1 MAQSLAD
8 LAINLTANIAGFT
21 SDLGRASREAKRR
34 SDEMAK
40 QFRQLGGAIAG
51 ALSARMFA
59 NFIKGSIDAADRMR
73 DLSKQFGI
81 NVTTLS
87 QYQSAVQK
95 SGSSLEALARG
106 FKFLAKEGAEGS
118 KALEA
123 MGIEARN
130 ADGSVKDL
138 NDLFGEVSDKFKSY
152 KDGAEKAALAQRL
165 FGKAG
170 AELIVLLN
178 EGSAGLEAMRKRS
191 DELGTSISTNLA
203 NQADQFNDNL
213 TDLGGLARGFANDV
227 AEKVL
232 PALNSFSEYLVN
244 TGIEARKTS
253 SGSELLADSIKGLV
267 TAGVVAKNV
276 FESIFDLL
284 LFGGRSI
291 LTTKDAFIDL
301 GKSIGTAAGA
311 NLKIL
316 QGDFS
321 GALDAI
327 KESATG
333 LSSVTTET
341 FQKMGSEWETL
352 KAGFD
357 NSSDDISDAL
367 ISIWHPAEKA
377 AESMS
382 KFGNNSGDAANSS
395 KKLPPVIRDA
405 TEAAKKFVDEFDEVV
420 KVYEKAKRE
429 NEELIKSLNAQLDPL
444 QAINDEYDKN
454 VAAIQQQI
462 QWSQSNAEKVAELTA
477 LIDKLSA
484 ARDKDVAAMKQ
495 QLDPLG
501 KLTDDLKFEV
511 EVSKLG
517 NIERQREILLRHLAV
532 KATAEQIA
540 VIDTLIAKQ
549 ELANSKGLF
558 GSIIDSQGFGQS
570 LDTFEDLLGASIEH
584 AFKHG
589 LDGGLATLRRGLTEA
604 FKDFDSGAKS
614 VEGIANFLGNAINQ
628 FRNNPDAPLR
638 ALNNIAS
645 SLPGTIGAVAQ
656 AIGAIDSLFGGRL
669 LGTNFE
675 RQSSSASFS
684 ISNSGAT
691 GSTSTTESRQ
701 RSFFRGRQTRTT
713 AGQLDA
719 GAQSQLQQFFDG
731 LRAAVGQAARALGS
745 EAGDLLAGSFKQE
758 FDKNGNLVRQFSTV
772 LGRTFNETI
781 EDFQKRITG
790 ENLLQVLQRSIGEG
804 SEISQI
810 AERWRASASR
820 LLDGAQFL
828 LAAQAAI
835 NDGRGLLE
843 LGSTLTDVADLVAR
857 LNQAGESMS
866 QTFERLQQ
874 STQLLEEAMGL
885 MGQSLSMTRAEFV
898 EFAAGIA
905 DSAGGLQRA
914 AQLWNSYFDNFYSA
928 EERISIAVRQA
939 RQTAGELLNGLGLK
953 ETIDPENF
961 RRAFEEALPR
971 LSSEQI
977 ANWLR
982 AGEALANLT
991 NSEAALTEARQQ
1003 AADATRELDALMREL
1018 STSTMS
1024 EFATDVYDISERVQ
1038 EFAARANEL
1047 ARQAGRAGAS
1057 QEELGHITQWAAHQV
1072 EMAVDRLR
1080 DRVQGLADQLY
1091 GSELDQVQE
1100 QIDAITQANRDAQ
1113 SSIEDTG
1120 RAQQQRYEQEL
1131 QYIESIRDFVRSLR
1145 LSDLSPLN
1153 PQQRFNEARSQFA
1166 DTLSRARGGDT
1177 DALGALQGL
1186 AQQLLT
1192 EGRSFLGP
1200 SDQFQSL
1207 FDEVSQALNGLTP
1220 SQQAG
1225 EGQPIVSIVPSD
1237 QLNELFARREQI
1249 LMEQEERNRE
1259 SLAGALASQLGELSI
1274 ATRESAIDIAEQMG
1288 ISLTELVTDLGIS
1301 LNDLSVDT
1309 TRELADVAR
1318 TLNLSVTD
1326 LASSVGV
1333 SLGELTETN
1342 SLLNDA
1348 FEAEIA
1354 SLPQDIQE
1362 QLYPLLRAVEN
1373 AVNDADANSAL
1384 AALRA
1389 AVGNLAPDV
1398 GNQVAGYLNIGYA
1411 VQQPLQDLYLITES
1425 LGEEQI
1431 DLLDEI
1437 TDILERIAENTAP
1450 LDPGRVI
1457 PPPGGGG
1464 TAPTGGG
1471 GGGGGPGDSPSSG
1484 PGSVQALLSQLI
1496 YEVKTGAARQSQAI
1510 ELASQKMAKARGY

>member
-1 MAQSLAD
+1 MGQSLAD

-21 SDLGRASREAKRR
+21 SDLGRASREAKKR
-34 SDEMAK
+34 SEDMAR

-51 ALSARMFA
+51 ALSARAFVG
-59 NFIKGSIDAADRMR
+59 FIKGSIDAADMMR
-73 DLSKQFGI
+73 DLSKQFGVSVS
-81 NVTTLS
+81 NLS
-87 QYQSAVQK
+87 QYQSAIQK

-106 FKFLAKEGAEGS
+106 FKFFSKEASEGS

-138 NDLFGEVSDKFKSY
+138 NALFDEVAEKFKGY

-170 AELIVLLN
+170 QELIPLLN
-178 EGSAGLEAMRKRS
+178 EGAAGLEAMREKS
-191 DELGTSISTNLA
+191 DALGATISTNLA

-213 TDLGGLARGFANDV
+213 TDLGALTRGFANDV
-227 AEKVL
+227 AEQLL
-232 PALNSFSEYLVN
+232 PSLNSFTEYLVN
-244 TGIEARKTS
+244 AGIEARKTS
-253 SGSELLADSIKGLV
+253 EGSTLLADSIKALV
-267 TAGVVAKNV
+267 IAGVVAKNA
-276 FESIFDLL
+276 FESLFDLL
-284 LFGGRSI
+284 IFGGRTVI
-291 LTTKDAFIDL
+291 TVNDAFVDL
-301 GKSIGTAAGA
+301 GDNIGHAVAA
-311 NLKIL
+311 NFKIL
-316 QGDFS
+316 QGDFA
-321 GALDAI
+321 GALETI
-327 KESATG
+327 KEAASEVGA
-333 LSSVTTET
+333 VTADT
-341 FQKMGSEWETL
+341 FNKMGAELDALRS
-352 KAGFD
+352 GFS
-357 NSSDDISDAL
+357 NSQDDIENAL
-367 ISIWHPAEKA
+367 NALNAPANAAADSIERLGKN
-377 AESMS
+377 S
-382 KFGNNSGDAANSS
+382 KEAANNG
-395 KKLPPVIRDA
+395 KALPPVIRDA
-405 TEAAKKFVDEFDEVV
+405 AEEAKKFVDEFDEVV

-429 NEELIKSLNAQLDPL
+429 NEELIKSLEGQLDPI
-444 QAINDEYDKN
+444 QAINDEYEKN

-462 QWSQSNAEKVAELTA
+462 QWSQSNSEKVAELTA
-477 LIDKLSA
+477 LINKLSA
-484 ARDKDVAAMKQ
+484 ARDKDIAAMKQ

-501 KLTDDLKFEV
+501 KLTRDLEFEV
-511 EVSKLG
+511 AVSKLG
-517 NIERQREILLRHLAV
+517 NIERQREILLRNLAV

-558 GSIIDSQGFGQS
+558 GSVIDSQGFGQS
-570 LDTFEDLLGASIEH
+570 LDTFEDLLGTSIEH
-584 AFKHG
+584 AFKYG
-589 LDGGLATLRRGLTEA
+589 LDGGLSTLRRGLAEA
-604 FKDFDSGAKS
+604 FKDFDSGTKS
-614 VEGIANFLGNAINQ
+614 VESIANFLGNAINQ

-645 SLPGTIGAVAQ
+645 TLPGTIGDVARAVS
-656 AIGAIDSLFGGRL
+656 AIDSLFGGRL

-691 GSTSTTESRQ
+691 GSTSITESRQ

-731 LRAAVGQAARALGS
+731 LRAAVGQAARALGTD
-745 EAGDLLAGSFKQE
+745 AGELLAGSFKQE

-804 SEISQI
+804 SEINQI

-835 NDGRGLLE
+835 NDGQGLLE
-843 LGSTLTDVADLVAR
+843 LGSTLTDVADLVTR

-874 STQLLEEAMGL
+874 STQLFEEALGL
-885 MGQSLSMTRAEFV
+885 MGQSLSMTRVEFV
-898 EFAAGIA
+898 EFAADIA

-914 AQLWNSYFDNFYSA
+914 AQLWNSYFENFYSA
-928 EERISIAVRQA
+928 EERVSLAVRQA
-939 RQTAGELLNGLGLK
+939 RQTASELLNGVGLK
-953 ETIDPENF
+953 GNIDPENF

-1018 STSTMS
+1018 STTTMS

-1091 GSELDQVQE
+1091 GSELDQVQQ
-1100 QIDAITQANRDAQ
+1100 QIDAITQANQDAQ
-1113 SSIEDTG
+1113 SAIEDTG
-1120 RAQQQRYEQEL
+1120 RAQQQRYEQEM

-1166 DTLSRARGGDT
+1166 DTLSRARGGDVE
-1177 DALGALQGL
+1177 ALGALQGL
-1186 AQQLLT
+1186 AQQLLQ

-1207 FDEVSQALNGLTP
+1207 FDEVSQALNGLSP
-1220 SQQAG
+1220 SQQPG
-1225 EGQPIVSIVPSD
+1225 EGPPIVTIVPSD

-1259 SLAGALASQLGELSI
+1259 SLAGALAAQLGELSI
-1274 ATRESAIDIAEQMG
+1274 ATRESAVDIAEQMG
-1288 ISLTELVTDLGIS
+1288 ISLAELVTDLGIS

-1326 LASSVGV
+1326 LANSVGV

-1411 VQQPLQDLYLITES
+1411 VQQPLQDLYMITES

-1431 DLLDEI
+1431 ELLDEV

-1450 LDPGRVI
+1450 PDPGRVI
-1457 PPPGGGG
+1457 PPPGGG
-1464 TAPTGGG
+1464 TPPTGGAG
-1471 GGGGGPGDSPSSG
+1471 GGGSPGDSTAGG

-1496 YEVKTGAARQSQAI
+1496 YEVKSGAARQSQAI
-1510 ELASQKMAKARGY
+1510 ELAAQKMAKARGY